1 MGIPSHASPLRNCG
15 RSSKKFN
22 DSHSSYRHI
31 PRKVQTNVRFN
42 SHKNPQSSL
51 FIAAQ
56 SRGPC
61 SQELVN
67 KATRIHLCATSYRS
81 SGVALMCTYGTWTPG
96 LTQIHQTQQAIDC
109 MAPSAQPLEE
119 RGQQWPQLG
128 RGRGWTE
135 SGPLFLWQGW
145 RKFIIR

>member
-1 MGIPSHASPLRNCG
+1 MGTPSLASPLRNCG

-67 KATRIHLCATSYRS
+67 TATRIHLCATFYRS
-81 SGVALMCTYGTWTPG
+81 SGVALVYLRNLNAWANSDTPNTAG
-96 LTQIHQTQQAIDC
+96 YRLHGIVSPASGGKRPTVA
-109 MAPSAQPLEE
+109 SARTRQ
-119 RGQQWPQLG
+119 RMD
-128 RGRGWTE
+128 
-135 SGPLFLWQGW
+135 
-145 RKFIIR
+145 